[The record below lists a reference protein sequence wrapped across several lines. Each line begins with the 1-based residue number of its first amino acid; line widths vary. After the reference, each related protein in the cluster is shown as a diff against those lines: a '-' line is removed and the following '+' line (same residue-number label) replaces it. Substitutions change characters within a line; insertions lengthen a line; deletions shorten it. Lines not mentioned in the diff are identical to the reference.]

1 MKPMYWLSGY
11 EQGRYLIF
19 LLFTLSIHHRKTV
32 YMIQMALLKTIGFW
46 VISTL
51 GVFVVIALI
60 IGWWLSAPAYKGDI
74 LENFDGKTFINRE
87 GYQNKG
93 FTDLLKWATTRRP
106 GPWIEKSEA
115 DVEFGAKPADRVND
129 STQVITYV
137 NHSTFLIQTDGVN
150 ILTDPVWS
158 ERVSPFSFAG
168 PKRMRPPGIRF
179 EDLPE
184 IDVVFI
190 SHNHYDHLDIQTLKR
205 INERFDTKFIVPLGV
220 DAYLNKMGI
229 ENTVALNWWEGV
241 DVSDSLRIDAVEAQH
256 FSSRGMLDRD
266 KTLWAGYVI
275 QSTKGNIYFAGDTG
289 YNNFFTK
296 IGERYAPIK
305 TAIIPIGAYIPR
317 WFMSPVHVDPA
328 QAVQI
333 HHDVGA
339 ELSIGMH
346 FGTFPLADD
355 GEQQPLNDLE
365 IALNGEHFIVIKEG
379 SNVVID

>member
-1 MKPMYWLSGY
+1 
-11 EQGRYLIF
+11 
-19 LLFTLSIHHRKTV
+19 
-32 YMIQMALLKTIGFW
+32 MIQMALLKTIGFW

-60 IGWWLSAPAYKGDI
+60 IGWWLSAPSYKGEM

-106 GPWIEKSEA
+106 GPWIEKSES

-205 INERFDTKFIVPLGV
+205 INERFDTQFIVPLGV

-275 QSTKGNIYFAGDTG
+275 QSSNGNIYFAGDTG
-289 YNNFFTK
+289 YNNFFTE

-365 IALNGEHFIVIKEG
+365 IALNGENFIVIKEG